1 MDVVFKLWINN
12 LEFVDKLFKLLKMVV
27 DVVFKLLVNNVE
39 FVDKLFKLFKVVVD
53 VACRL
58 DIFNAENEDTLFKFE
73 SVANVDPLTVNDD
86 KIVALLTIK
95 LYALISYTPELL

>member
-1 MDVVFKLWINN
+1 M
-12 LEFVDKLFKLLKMVV
+12 FVLLFKLSIFNQLNREKS
-27 DVVFKLLVNNVE
+27 FKLL
-39 FVDKLFKLFKVVVD
+39 KVVVD

-73 SVANVDPLTVNDD
+73 SIANVDPLTVNDD
-86 KIVALLTIK
+86 KLVALLTIK